1 MMKLKFTRSW
11 RGYRKGQ
18 VVEVA
23 GGLARQLLDQRV
35 AVEDSQQRLIE
46 TAAVSHDAETADA
59 TPKRRGRRAV
69 PKPDQSDRPGR

>member
-1 MMKLKFTRSW
+1 MMTLKFTRSW

-46 TAAVSHDAETADA
+46 TAAVSHDVETADA
-59 TPKRRGRRAV
+59 TQKRRGRRAV

>member
-23 GGLARQLLDQRV
+23 GGLAKQLLDQRV

-59 TPKRRGRRAV
+59 TQKRRGRRAV
-69 PKPDQSDRPGR
+69 QKPDSTDAASR